1 MHHDMKKAIASG
13 DLAKV
18 TALAETLEAE
28 ERGSYELHAALLTE
42 HYSPEVVG
50 VLLHSDGG

>member
-13 DLAKV
+13 DLAKQRV
-18 TALAETLEAE
+18 AETLEAE